1 LINSLFCQA
10 IAKGSEERAV
20 YDSRAAVLEKL
31 GKPEDA
37 LKDCRMVIKIA
48 PKSWTVSQ
56 VPFVCISATPMNL
69 TLQTTSG
76 LCTLGSTFLED
87 WTA

>member
-1 LINSLFCQA
+1 MYVVTSVHKA
-10 IAKGSEERAV
+10 ITKGSNDRAV

-48 PKSWTVSQ
+48 PKSWTVCSS
-56 VPFVCISATPMNL
+56 PFA
-69 TLQTTSG
+69 
-76 LCTLGSTFLED
+76 
-87 WTA
+87 